1 MEDCVLN
8 GELTIDG
15 YKRTIANGMVNS
27 IMDIVEK
34 LKKEVKLK
42 RVRKIAAFEDKHGP
56 MADALDKMR
65 ITVWDMISVDEY
77 FEGKSVTEYHI
88 RYNSLRKM
96 VENKACVQVQVDLIE
111 TRFITTYEEAMDH
124 FLDTQKEVLKVQLSK
139 LLMLVGRMGNQHIKS
154 K

>member
-42 RVRKIAAFEDKHGP
+42 RVRK
-56 MADALDKMR
+56 
-65 ITVWDMISVDEY
+65 S
-77 FEGKSVTEYHI
+77 
-88 RYNSLRKM
+88 
-96 VENKACVQVQVDLIE
+96 CV
-111 TRFITTYEEAMDH
+111 
-124 FLDTQKEVLKVQLSK
+124 
-139 LLMLVGRMGNQHIKS
+139 
-154 K
+154 

>member
-42 RVRKIAAFEDKHGP
+42 RVRK
-56 MADALDKMR
+56 
-65 ITVWDMISVDEY
+65 
-77 FEGKSVTEYHI
+77 
-88 RYNSLRKM
+88 SLRLKISM
-96 VENKACVQVQVDLIE
+96 VQW
-111 TRFITTYEEAMDH
+111 
-124 FLDTQKEVLKVQLSK
+124 
-139 LLMLVGRMGNQHIKS
+139 LMH
-154 K
+154 